1 VGVGGG
7 PTYVVQE
14 NDLGAVVSAIPYSE
28 IPRDSS
34 TILTYHNV
42 VESLHDQF
50 GVVPLRFGTLVGE
63 EAEINRLLEKHGER
77 YKTLLTKLDGCVEIG
92 IRAILNNVAQTTD
105 AHHEASVLSPKNCA
119 GTGVAYLAHRKAH
132 HDAEALATE
141 NNQKVIERYR
151 FPFEGLY

>member
-1 VGVGGG
+1 MRWF
-7 PTYVVQE
+7 P
-14 NDLGAVVSAIPYSE
+14 AISYSE

-50 GVVPLRFGTLVGE
+50 GVVPLRYGTLVGE
-63 EAEINRLLEKHGER
+63 EVEINRLLEKHGDR

-92 IRAILNNVAQTTD
+92 MRAILNRVAQTTD

-119 GTGVAYLAHRKAH
+119 GQAGVLG
-132 HDAEALATE
+132 
-141 NNQKVIERYR
+141 
-151 FPFEGLY
+151 PSEGSS